1 MLSVVVED
9 VILLACKSIVGVFIS
24 NEFINVAFKLII
36 KQYSKIVSI
45 DESSENKWLINHQ
58 IVDIALN
65 NINVF
70 IISGSQLN
78 ILKILI
84 QKSRKIK
91 TIMQL

>member
-45 DESSENKWLINHQ
+45 DESSENK
-58 IVDIALN
+58 
-65 NINVF
+65 
-70 IISGSQLN
+70 
-78 ILKILI
+78 
-84 QKSRKIK
+84 
-91 TIMQL
+91 